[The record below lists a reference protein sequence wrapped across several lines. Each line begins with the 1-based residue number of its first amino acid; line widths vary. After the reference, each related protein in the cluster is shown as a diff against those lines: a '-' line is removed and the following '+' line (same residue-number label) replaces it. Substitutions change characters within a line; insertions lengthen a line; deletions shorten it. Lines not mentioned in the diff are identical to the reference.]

1 MSETEFMDLVKF
13 LGEVQEKY
21 YTEYKIKKGQEQ
33 WKSVRRCL
41 KFINGCHFALWWIGL

>member
-1 MSETEFMDLVKF
+1 MDLVKF

-33 WKSVRRCL
+33 WKSVRGYL
-41 KFINGCHFALWWIGL
+41 KFINGYRFVLW

>member
-21 YTEYKIKKGQEQ
+21 YTEYKIKKGKNNENQ
-33 WKSVRRCL
+33 
-41 KFINGCHFALWWIGL
+41 